1 MISRATGFHR
11 AEPAVLERLRRR
23 IRGLEGSFC
32 KGDGDG
38 VLRFGVPALDE
49 ALPWGG
55 LPRAAL
61 HEVLAVD
68 GGSAAGFCGAL
79 LARLAQGTGAVL
91 WCRRGRGRG
100 LYGPGLAAFGLDAAR
115 LIVVQGRTPVDVLW
129 VMEEALRSGALAA
142 VLGETDDLDATA
154 ARRLQLAAEGGHGTA
169 ALLLRRDRGEPQPT
183 PALTR
188 WRIAAAPG
196 GLTGG
201 RPGVGRPRWR
211 VDLLKARGGILGEA
225 RSWLV
230 EWRDGTT
237 AGDFAVV
244 ADLRDRSCP
253 AQAGEGGGAAVLR
266 LAG

>member
-1 MISRATGFHR
+1 MSRSTGFRR
-11 AEPAVLERLRRR
+11 ADPAVLEALRDR

-32 KGDGDG
+32 KGDDGG
-38 VLRFGVPALDE
+38 VLRFGALTLDE

-68 GGSAAGFCGAL
+68 GGAATGFCAALLGRLAAGT
-79 LARLAQGTGAVL
+79 GTVL
-91 WCRRGRGRG
+91 WCRRGRAQD
-100 LYGPGLAAFGLDAAR
+100 LYGPGLAAFGLAPAR
-115 LIVVQGRTPVDVLW
+115 LLVVRARTATDVLW

-142 VLGETDDLDATA
+142 VLGEADGLGVTA
-154 ARRLQLAAEGGHGTA
+154 ARRLQLAAEGGATA
-169 ALLLRRDRGEPQPT
+169 ALLLRRDRAEPEPG
-183 PALTR
+183 PAVTR
-188 WRIAAAPG
+188 WRVAAAPG
-196 GLTGG
+196 GLVDG

-211 VDLLKARGGILGEA
+211 LDLLKVRGGGAFGEA

-244 ADLRDRSCP
+244 ADLRDRP
-253 AQAGEGGGAAVLR
+253 AEPAAEGTGTVAIR